1 MLRVTTFAAS
11 EAAEQSVF
19 SFGAILSVL
28 STSRVFFLQA
38 EHVHKFLKKLLVV
51 KSTNASD
58 VEANTCL
65 PFTSYMFWPNIQYCI
80 YNKISYAF
88 ESVKYEDVSKDS
100 SDEYLIEISVSRSLQ
115 NLSFNNQIKFCK
127 DKGWHAAP

>member
-1 MLRVTTFAAS
+1 MLQHLQAS
-11 EAAEQSVF
+11 EDAEQSVF
-19 SFGAILSVL
+19 FFFGAILSVL
-28 STSRVFFLQA
+28 GTSRVFFLQA
-38 EHVHKFLKKLLVV
+38 EHVHKFFKKLLVV
-51 KSTNASD
+51 KSTNTSD

-65 PFTSYMFWPNIQYCI
+65 QFTSYMFWPNIQYCI

-88 ESVKYEDVSKDS
+88 KSVKYEDVSKDS
-100 SDEYLIEISVSRSLQ
+100 SDEYLIEISVSLSLQ